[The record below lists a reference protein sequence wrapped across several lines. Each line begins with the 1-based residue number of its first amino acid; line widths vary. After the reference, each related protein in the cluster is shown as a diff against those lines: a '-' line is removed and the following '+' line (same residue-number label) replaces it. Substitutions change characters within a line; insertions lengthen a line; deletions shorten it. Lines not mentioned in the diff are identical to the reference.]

1 MATSKKEFK
10 TESETESKIEI
21 PKIYEGEYRF
31 YEILWEREP
40 VKSAELVKLC
50 NERLGWKKSTTYTVI
65 RRLCERQLIKLEDTV
80 VTALYTKEQVQIA
93 ESASVVEKAFS
104 GSLPDFVAAFAKSRE
119 LEEDEIRELQ
129 SFIDNYRKG

>member
-1 MATSKKEFK
+1 MAASNKEFK
-10 TESETESKIEI
+10 MEI

-93 ESASVVEKAFS
+93 ESVNVVEKTFA
-104 GSLPDFVAAFAKSRE
+104 GSLPEFVAAFAKSRT
-119 LEEDEIRELQ
+119 LDEDEIRELQ
-129 SFIDNYRKG
+129 NFIDSYKK

>member
-1 MATSKKEFK
+1 MTASKKE
-10 TESETESKIEI
+10 SKMEI

-31 YEILWEREP
+31 YEILWEKEP
-40 VKSAELVKLC
+40 VKSADLVKLC

-93 ESASVVEKAFS
+93 ESVSVVEKTFA
-104 GSLPDFVAAFAKSRE
+104 GSLPEFVAAFAKSRE
-119 LEEDEIRELQ
+119 LDEDEIRELQ
-129 SFIDNYRKG
+129 SFIDNYKK

>member
-1 MATSKKEFK
+1 MAASKKE
-10 TESETESKIEI
+10 SKMEI

-31 YEILWEREP
+31 YEILWEKEP
-40 VKSAELVKLC
+40 VKSADLVKLC

-93 ESASVVEKAFS
+93 ESVSVVEKTFA
-104 GSLPDFVAAFAKSRE
+104 GSLPEFVAAFAKSRE
-119 LEEDEIRELQ
+119 LGEDEIRELQ
-129 SFIDNYRKG
+129 SFIDNYKK

>member
-1 MATSKKEFK
+1 MAASKKE
-10 TESETESKIEI
+10 SKMEI

-31 YEILWEREP
+31 YEILWEKEP
-40 VKSAELVKLC
+40 VKSADLVKLC

-93 ESASVVEKAFS
+93 ESASVVEKTFA
-104 GSLPDFVAAFAKSRE
+104 GSLPEFVAAFAKSRE
-119 LEEDEIRELQ
+119 LGEDEIRELQ
-129 SFIDNYRKG
+129 SFIDNYKK

>member
-1 MATSKKEFK
+1 MAASKKE
-10 TESETESKIEI
+10 SKMEI

-31 YEILWEREP
+31 YEILWEKEP
-40 VKSAELVKLC
+40 VKSADLVKLC

-93 ESASVVEKAFS
+93 ESVSVVEKTFA
-104 GSLPDFVAAFAKSRE
+104 GSLPEFVAAFAKSRE
-119 LEEDEIRELQ
+119 LDEDEIRELQ
-129 SFIDNYRKG
+129 SFIDNYKK

>member
-1 MATSKKEFK
+1 MSASNK
-10 TESETESKIEI
+10 ESKMEI

-50 NERLGWKKSTTYTVI
+50 NARLGWKKSTTYTVI

-80 VTALYTKEQVQIA
+80 VTALYTKEKVQIA
-93 ESASVVEKAFS
+93 ESVNVVEKAFA
-104 GSLPDFVAAFAKSRE
+104 GSLPEFVAAFAKSRE
-119 LEEDEIRELQ
+119 LNADEIRELQ
-129 SFIDNYRKG
+129 DFIDSYKK

>member
-1 MATSKKEFK
+1 M
-10 TESETESKIEI
+10 EI

-31 YEILWEREP
+31 YEILWEKEP
-40 VKSAELVKLC
+40 VKSADLVKLC

-93 ESASVVEKAFS
+93 ESVSVVEKTFA
-104 GSLPDFVAAFAKSRE
+104 GSLPEFVAAFAKSRE
-119 LEEDEIRELQ
+119 LDEDEIRELQ
-129 SFIDNYRKG
+129 SFIDNYKK